1 MSQQRADKIKEPAKE
16 KKALKQEDGTDK
28 FPAKQRALIFQG
40 GGALG
45 AYEAGVYRVLYDWIS
60 RHIENKDENVFDVIA
75 GTSIG
80 AINGAIILSHFLEKK
95 NADVNKSLNASDYWK
110 GSAETLERFWQD
122 IQTKYLFND
131 LLDLSFLP
139 WDVFHATNKAMKKN
153 WNSMLDLTETL
164 MSYNIQYNPFVQES
178 IDLLRFATEAW
189 DIPASAESARRY
201 WTTRTIG
208 APNVA
213 AAIPRWDLKYGD
225 TSHGFR
231 FRGEQRRLPFWWFYP
246 RFSLKDSCQNYIN
259 FPIKKTDHHNGD
271 PRFLLVT
278 VDVQSGDTVS
288 FDNYND
294 KTEYDEYDEWKD
306 YDDKSGKK
314 EQHHHI
320 LSYPNGIEWDQL
332 STTFSMPDLY
342 RYSVL
347 KDKQS
352 EMKRTFWDGG
362 VLSNTPLRELIDKHK
377 EYWRNEIGV
386 QRLWSGIDEENG
398 EKKVKIPAL
407 NVYIADVW
415 PAKLSDD
422 PVPSDNDF
430 VASRK
435 TDLLL
440 LDKTEYEESVS
451 KMITQYMHLTEKLL
465 STLNDAGKLDRAEK
479 ILNEPIID
487 NTLNIKNKKTYRDLL
502 KGNFEI
508 NRIMRI
514 ERKDDL
520 YSTGYAMEDFSASSM
535 NQLLELGKH
544 DALDKLIRTLCH
556 VVDNLQEVP
565 DDNETLHRVSD
576 NTKSRL
582 HSHLEQAGDLL
593 EKKKNNYYQEVIRH
607 LYDFTDEVN
616 KLESDGQLS
625 RNQANLL
632 RP

>member
-1 MSQQRADKIKEPAKE
+1 
-16 KKALKQEDGTDK
+16 
-28 FPAKQRALIFQG
+28 
-40 GGALG
+40 
-45 AYEAGVYRVLYDWIS
+45 
-60 RHIENKDENVFDVIA
+60 
-75 GTSIG
+75 
-80 AINGAIILSHFLEKK
+80 
-95 NADVNKSLNASDYWK
+95 
-110 GSAETLERFWQD
+110 
-122 IQTKYLFND
+122 
-131 LLDLSFLP
+131 
-139 WDVFHATNKAMKKN
+139 
-153 WNSMLDLTETL
+153 
-164 MSYNIQYNPFVQES
+164 
-178 IDLLRFATEAW
+178 
-189 DIPASAESARRY
+189 
-201 WTTRTIG
+201 
-208 APNVA
+208 
-213 AAIPRWDLKYGD
+213 
-225 TSHGFR
+225 
-231 FRGEQRRLPFWWFYP
+231 
-246 RFSLKDSCQNYIN
+246 
-259 FPIKKTDHHNGD
+259 
-271 PRFLLVT
+271 
-278 VDVQSGDTVS
+278 
-288 FDNYND
+288 
-294 KTEYDEYDEWKD
+294 
-306 YDDKSGKK
+306 
-314 EQHHHI
+314 
-320 LSYPNGIEWDQL
+320 
-332 STTFSMPDLY
+332 MPDLY

-347 KDKQS
+347 EDKQS
-352 EMKRTFWDGG
+352 QKKRTFWDGG

-377 EYWRNEIGV
+377 EYWRKRIGEE
-386 QRLWSGIDEENG
+386 RLWSGIDEE
-398 EKKVKIPAL
+398 EVRKKIKIPAL

-465 STLNDAGKLDRAEK
+465 STINDAGKLDRAEN

-487 NTLNIKNKKTYRDLL
+487 NTLNTKNKKTYRDLL

-544 DALDKLIRTLCH
+544 DALDKLIRTLRH

-565 DDNETLHRVSD
+565 DINKTSHQVSD
-576 NTKSRL
+576 KIKSRL

-593 EKKKNNYYQEVIRH
+593 EKKKNNYYQEVMRH

-616 KLESDGQLS
+616 KLESDSKLS

>member
-1 MSQQRADKIKEPAKE
+1 
-16 KKALKQEDGTDK
+16 
-28 FPAKQRALIFQG
+28 
-40 GGALG
+40 
-45 AYEAGVYRVLYDWIS
+45 
-60 RHIENKDENVFDVIA
+60 
-75 GTSIG
+75 
-80 AINGAIILSHFLEKK
+80 
-95 NADVNKSLNASDYWK
+95 
-110 GSAETLERFWQD
+110 
-122 IQTKYLFND
+122 
-131 LLDLSFLP
+131 
-139 WDVFHATNKAMKKN
+139 
-153 WNSMLDLTETL
+153 MLDLTEKL
-164 MSYNIQYNPFVQES
+164 MFYNIQYNPFVQES

-201 WTTRTIG
+201 WTTRTLG

-225 TSHGFR
+225 TSYGFR

-246 RFSLKDSCQNYIN
+246 RFSLKESCQNN
-259 FPIKKTDHHNGD
+259 NGD
-271 PRFLLVT
+271 PRFLLVS

-294 KTEYDEYDEWKD
+294 KTEYDEYDEWK
-306 YDDKSGKK
+306 KEK
-314 EQHHHI
+314 EQQPHDHI
-320 LSYPNGIEWDQL
+320 LNYHDGIGWDQL
-332 STTFSMPDLY
+332 STTFSMLDLY
-342 RYSVL
+342 RYTVL
-347 KDKQS
+347 EDKQS
-352 EMKRTFWDGG
+352 KKKRTFWDGG

-377 EYWRNEIGV
+377 EYWRNEIGEP
-386 QRLWSGIDEENG
+386 RLWSGIDKENG
-398 EKKVKIPAL
+398 EKKIKIPAL

-465 STLNDAGKLDRAEK
+465 STLNDAGKVDRAK
-479 ILNEPIID
+479 NILNEPIID

-544 DALDKLIRTLCH
+544 DALDKLIRTLYH
-556 VVDNLQEVP
+556 VVDNLQEAP
-565 DDNETLHRVSD
+565 DVNKTSHQVSD
-576 NTKSRL
+576 KTKSRL

-593 EKKKNNYYQEVIRH
+593 EKKKNNYYQEVMRH

-616 KLESDGQLS
+616 KLESDGKLS